1 MCCVGQQC
9 YRAKASPPLLLY
21 EDVRKTWLLLH
32 WTGAGMNRE
41 AVVLLVTRGNLLLFC
56 FVFTKI
62 GIHQS
67 WEIQEKVPDNVCS

>member
-1 MCCVGQQC
+1 MGQPC
-9 YRAKASPPLLLY
+9 YRAKASLLLLPY
-21 EDVRKTWLLLH
+21 RDMRENAGFLLH

-41 AVVLLVTRGNLLLFC
+41 AVVQLVTRGKLLLFC

-67 WEIQEKVPDNVCS
+67 WEIREKMPDNVCS